1 MMGYRYVRIVLILG
15 MVAVMCG
22 TVSAVAVGVV
32 AETQATSGAQYP
44 VCTAPCE
51 CISESTAAM
60 RWGAEGYDMC
70 SKTICGQSADA
81 MVQYY
86 CIHQAGSAASAVTS
100 APAVITTATVTASQG
115 TVSAVFTTAATVAAP
130 SPALLET
137 GAVTRKTPVGI
148 VTILAAIGAVL
159 LVKAG
164 VRRK

>member
-1 MMGYRYVRIVLILG
+1 
-15 MVAVMCG
+15 MCC

-86 CIHQAGSAASAVTS
+86 CIHQAGSAVPASAGVPT
-100 APAVITTATVTASQG
+100 ATAATRTTAATTTAPVTASREK
-115 TVSAVFTTAATVAAP
+115 VNAVVTTAATVATP

-137 GAVTRKTPVGI
+137 GAVTRKSPVGI
-148 VTILAAIGAVL
+148 TTILAAIGAVL
-159 LVKAG
+159 LVGAG
-164 VRRK
+164 LRRK

>member
-15 MVAVMCG
+15 MVAVVCC

-32 AETQATSGAQYP
+32 AETRATLGSQYP

-60 RWGAEGYDMC
+60 RWGAEGYEMC

-86 CIHQAGSAASAVTS
+86 CIHQAGSAVSAATS
-100 APAVITTATVTASQG
+100 ATAATTTAPLTASQE
-115 TVSAVFTTAATVAAP
+115 TVNAAVTTPATVATM

-137 GAVTRKTPVGI
+137 GAVTRKSPVGI
-148 VTILAAIGAVL
+148 ATILAVIGAVL
-159 LVKAG
+159 VVGAG
-164 VRRK
+164 FRRT

>member
-1 MMGYRYVRIVLILG
+1 MMGFCYVRIALILG

-44 VCTAPCE
+44 ICTASCE

-60 RWGAEGYDMC
+60 RWGAEGYEMC
-70 SKTICGQSADA
+70 SKTLCGQSADA

-86 CIHQAGSAASAVTS
+86 CIHQKGSVASPATS
-100 APAVITTATVTASQG
+100 APAVTTTAMVTTVREP
-115 TVSAVFTTAATVAAP
+115 VSEVVTTAAAVAAP
-130 SPALLET
+130 SPVLLET

-159 LVKAG
+159 LVG
-164 VRRK
+164 TGMRRK